1 MQCTIENRGLFM
13 ENNMKEES
21 RLKFLFAENDTVIK
35 FDDTKF
41 YRDYFNKLPEA
52 KGVDFISVAKDKI
65 AFIEVKN
72 CTGDEG
78 SNRWRIVPDNRKRNT
93 THTSVNVEGR
103 DSLDIEIAQKTAM
116 TIAALVGAKSFGNTK
131 ECLNELKEYAYSDFE
146 PLALNCAE
154 ALASLEDRELYEKA
168 LNTLS
173 SNDDFEKLSAVK
185 FLVAYGDKNAIPS
198 ILNVLKNSSMAENI
212 AAEVPYLDNIF
223 NILDFDVNSGLYLVN
238 LIIDGLGEVT
248 SLSQVF
254 DYQLYDVIC
263 CLLNNLGSKEALIV
277 LNAKEK
283 FNTLTEND
291 EYLYDEDKNT
301 KNEIFD
307 IKKLLSSIDSNMLE
321 NLAEAELDENS
332 DFVLSAID
340 LVKNE
345 EKLVKLT
352 SSSNPTIVLKSLSAL
367 KLLGKLNSVDKNE
380 ILKNI
385 TDENIKAIIIAL

>member
-1 MQCTIENRGLFM
+1 M
-13 ENNMKEES
+13 
-21 RLKFLFAENDTVIK
+21 
-35 FDDTKF
+35 
-41 YRDYFNKLPEA
+41 
-52 KGVDFISVAKDKI
+52 
-65 AFIEVKN
+65 
-72 CTGDEG
+72 
-78 SNRWRIVPDNRKRNT
+78 
-93 THTSVNVEGR
+93 
-103 DSLDIEIAQKTAM
+103 
-116 TIAALVGAKSFGNTK
+116 
-131 ECLNELKEYAYSDFE
+131 
-146 PLALNCAE
+146 
-154 ALASLEDRELYEKA
+154 
-168 LNTLS
+168 
-173 SNDDFEKLSAVK
+173 
-185 FLVAYGDKNAIPS
+185 
-198 ILNVLKNSSMAENI
+198 
-212 AAEVPYLDNIF
+212 
-223 NILDFDVNSGLYLVN
+223 
-238 LIIDGLGEVT
+238 
-248 SLSQVF
+248 
-254 DYQLYDVIC
+254 YDVIC

>member
-1 MQCTIENRGLFM
+1 MSLVKKLTSKNKPDYEMAASHIISNADFKTFEELVNQDDFLFDFIK
-13 ENNMKEES
+13 NNVSTRLES
-21 RLKFLFAENDTVIK
+21 AVNSSNYRNLIKFLP
-35 FDDTKF
+35 F
-41 YRDYFNKLPEA
+41 YSPSYVE
-52 KGVDFISVAKDKI
+52 FI
-65 AFIEVKN
+65 
-72 CTGDEG
+72 
-78 SNRWRIVPDNRKRNT
+78 
-93 THTSVNVEGR
+93 
-103 DSLDIEIAQKTAM
+103 
-116 TIAALVGAKSFGNTK
+116 AKSLAKFADNDLIAEILEIFKNGSDNEKAYCAKFFSIVKSTAG
-131 ECLNELKEYAYSDFE
+131 LNELKEYAYSDFE

-198 ILNVLKNSSMAENI
+198 ILNVLKTSSMAENI

-307 IKKLLSSIDSNMLE
+307 IKKLLSSIDLNMLE

-352 SSSNPTIVLKSLSAL
+352 SSSNQTIVLKSLSAL

>member
-1 MQCTIENRGLFM
+1 M
-13 ENNMKEES
+13 
-21 RLKFLFAENDTVIK
+21 
-35 FDDTKF
+35 
-41 YRDYFNKLPEA
+41 
-52 KGVDFISVAKDKI
+52 
-65 AFIEVKN
+65 
-72 CTGDEG
+72 
-78 SNRWRIVPDNRKRNT
+78 
-93 THTSVNVEGR
+93 
-103 DSLDIEIAQKTAM
+103 
-116 TIAALVGAKSFGNTK
+116 
-131 ECLNELKEYAYSDFE
+131 
-146 PLALNCAE
+146 
-154 ALASLEDRELYEKA
+154 
-168 LNTLS
+168 
-173 SNDDFEKLSAVK
+173 
-185 FLVAYGDKNAIPS
+185 AYGDKNAIPS

-352 SSSNPTIVLKSLSAL
+352 SLSNPTIVLKSLSAL